1 MFIASSTET
10 NAQSNFEYEEPALA
24 QSYEEMPAQE
34 EYPEEDRDNG
44 MEVPVEE
51 NAEFEQSGA
60 EPESFD
66 ERQEFV

>member
-1 MFIASSTET
+1 MFMSSSSDI

-24 QSYEEMPAQE
+24 QAYDEMPAAE
-34 EYPEEDRDNG
+34 EYQEEDRDMG

-60 EPESFD
+60 EPDNFD